1 LAKNFKI
8 IDAVICKNHSYSG
21 RQYLSE
27 NGLPLEGWVERETR
41 THLIRIICSNGYYS
55 NGYKYPKNPN
65 PPQNKLLS
73 WDNLRLCGGYVV
85 PDESLQIER
94 RVFNKEKPVGD
105 LQFRPGVTGE
115 SILVRK
121 CLEENFEVVQY
132 QWPHAENAPRSV
144 MFGSKDSLESLF
156 DIDAISRYYAA
167 TTGFG
172 KEIGL
177 ELQRVRGSSPIQVL
191 QSYSWGSPA
200 SKVDLVKTGL
210 CLGYALE
217 STVSLINGANI

>member
-1 LAKNFKI
+1 
-8 IDAVICKNHSYSG
+8 
-21 RQYLSE
+21 
-27 NGLPLEGWVERETR
+27 
-41 THLIRIICSNGYYS
+41 
-55 NGYKYPKNPN
+55 
-65 PPQNKLLS
+65 
-73 WDNLRLCGGYVV
+73 
-85 PDESLQIER
+85 
-94 RVFNKEKPVGD
+94 
-105 LQFRPGVTGE
+105 
-115 SILVRK
+115 
-121 CLEENFEVVQY
+121 VQY